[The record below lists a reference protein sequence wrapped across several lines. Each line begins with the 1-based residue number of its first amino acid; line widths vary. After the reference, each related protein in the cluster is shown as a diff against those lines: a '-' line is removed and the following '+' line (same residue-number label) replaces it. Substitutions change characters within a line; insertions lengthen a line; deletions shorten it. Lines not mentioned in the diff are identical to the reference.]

1 MPWAKAPKASP
12 LPWRTLGSGQRV
24 DGAVVVVAPRVA
36 PVGGGG
42 DSLRGEDR
50 GLRAFFG
57 FRKKPREMR
66 QSLHVMSL

>member
-1 MPWAKAPKASP
+1 M
-12 LPWRTLGSGQRV
+12 